1 MIYSLLSYCLNTAID
16 NNKNEI
22 QGLLPNMKGHYGIK
36 TQHARDP
43 FTIEKQSKLT
53 NNPNVTIEIFPKII
67 TNI

>member
-1 MIYSLLSYCLNTAID
+1 
-16 NNKNEI
+16 
-22 QGLLPNMKGHYGIK
+22 MKGYYGTT

-43 FTIEKQSKLT
+43 PTIEKQFKLT